1 MHLGRVLLENIK
13 SIPALDWD
21 RESDTDLAGWHVVLG
36 GNGAGKSTL
45 LRAIALGLSGPQGAA
60 ALRIDPTLVLRTG
73 AEHGHVTVTA
83 RASPWDTYSGK
94 GARHSGW
101 LVATLDFQRKGERVE
116 IAGREGADRHL
127 WGSGEGWFSA
137 SYGPFRRFQGGDK
150 DLEKLYY
157 SYPKVAR
164 HLTLFGENVAL
175 SECTDWLKHLKFREL
190 ENQRA
195 GDPGGGKEGRLL
207 GKLLAFINQSQL
219 LPHGATMA
227 EVGADGVFFNDGAG
241 TRVSV
246 EELSD
251 GYRSVLSMTFELL
264 RQLEQT
270 WPNASLFNEK
280 LEIEAPGVVLI
291 DEVDVH
297 LHPAWQR
304 DIGRWFTSRF
314 PKFQFIVTTHS
325 PLICQS
331 AVKGSIFRLPVPGSD
346 DVPRFIEGIERDRL
360 LYGSVVDAYSGLGF
374 GRVPTRSDE
383 GMAKLE
389 RLAELEDKALD
400 ADLDDEERAERERLL
415 QMFPTG

>member
-1 MHLGRVLLENIK
+1 VHLGRVLLENIK
-13 SIPALDWD
+13 SMPALDWN
-21 RESDTDLAGWHVVLG
+21 RESDADLAGWHVVLG

-73 AEHGHVTVTA
+73 AEHGQVTVTA
-83 RASPWDTYSGK
+83 RASPWDIYSGS

-101 LVATLDFQRKGERVE
+101 LVATLDFQRNGERVE

-270 WPNASLFNEK
+270 WLNASLFNEK

-314 PKFQFIVTTHS
+314 PNFQFIVTTHS

-346 DVPRFIEGIERDRL
+346 DVPRFIEGLERDRL
-360 LYGSVVDAYSGLGF
+360 LYGNVVDAYSGLGF